1 MKWDWSTFVIS
12 MAAITAAV
20 VIVIPVVDRVKDAVL
35 DMYDA
40 GTAGAGGE
48 PE

>member
-20 VIVIPVVDRVKDAVL
+20 VVVIPVVDRIKDTVL

-40 GTAGAGGE
+40 GAAGGGE